1 MTFQELGVFIRQARK
16 EQGIRQQQMA
26 DDLGMA
32 RATLSGLETG
42 RVADIGLRKVMLML
56 SYLNYELEPKTQS
69 ALPTFESLRSKPSH
83 E

>member
-1 MTFQELGVFIRQARK
+1 MMFQELGVFIQQARK

-26 DDLGMA
+26 DDLGIA
-32 RATLSGLETG
+32 RATLSGFETG

-56 SYLNYELEPKTQS
+56 AYLNYELEPKRQS
-69 ALPTFESLRSKPSH
+69 DLPTFESLRSEQSH